1 MSLLNGINHVAV
13 LTADLDRF
21 IDFYTDVLGLE
32 VIFREQAPA
41 FAHAILRGGEKSWL
55 HPVEVP
61 GNTHGAGVDQMFDRG
76 HLDHIALSAASPQAF
91 EELRRRLVEHA
102 ASDGVVEDLG
112 AFHAL
117 WFRDPDGMRG
127 EITLIVD
134 PALGSF
140 HAPVRRC
147 QLDHTR

>member
-21 IDFYTDVLGLE
+21 IGFYSGVLGLE

-41 FAHAILRGGEKSWL
+41 FAHAILRSGEQSWL

-61 GNTHGAGVDQMFDRG
+61 GNTHGAAVDKMFDRG
-76 HLDHIALSAASPQAF
+76 HIDHIALSASSPQAF
-91 EELRRRLVEHA
+91 EALRRRLVEHA
-102 ASDGVVEDLG
+102 ASDGIVDDLG

-127 EITLIVD
+127 EICLIVD
-134 PALGSF
+134 PALRGF
-140 HAPVRRC
+140 HAPVRRS